1 MCRASL
7 FYFYITLY
15 KIWRVKYIYICKKNP
30 LICSYLF
37 RLYDKEQSYVLKLGR
52 SRAFF
57 FFYLFMTICVF
68 LKSLYRDFICHLIWL
83 LSTPPHHKK
92 IKKQIIK
99 KNKKTTQKTKR
110 PPPNKQWQ
118 KPTFSYHTD
127 MIYFKKRKN
136 RSTNFTI
143 N

>member
-52 SRAFF
+52 SRAFIFTFSWQSAF
-57 FFYLFMTICVF
+57 FF
-68 LKSLYRDFICHLIWL
+68 KSLYRDFICHLIWL

-92 IKKQIIK
+92 IKKQISK
-99 KNKKTTQKTKR
+99 KKTKPKNKKN
-110 PPPNKQWQ
+110 PPPQTNSDRNQHFLTT
-118 KPTFSYHTD
+118 PTWF
-127 MIYFKKRKN
+127 ILIKEKIEAQILR
-136 RSTNFTI
+136 
-143 N
+143 